1 MKSIRK
7 FHYILVFDDL
17 MSQATESPVL
27 SLLLTQGRHRNAS
40 VILQL
45 QNMFPQGKFHTDISR
60 NAHKIKYMV
69 LFRSPSDRKQIGIIA
84 ERIFDKNRTTFM
96 SAYSKETEK
105 PYGYLLVDNLPKT
118 TSDKQVVTDIFGEC
132 RCYPN
137 IITQEKTVT
146 PLKTD
151 PSKTEGLKESLKAT
165 KPVIQP
171 TTLKQRLEEEHL
183 SVSSKKQRLS
193 AKH

>member
-1 MKSIRK
+1 
-7 FHYILVFDDL
+7 
-17 MSQATESPVL
+17 
-27 SLLLTQGRHRNAS
+27 
-40 VILQL
+40 
-45 QNMFPQGKFHTDISR
+45 
-60 NAHKIKYMV
+60 MV

-84 ERIFDKNRTTFM
+84 ERMFDKNRTTFM
-96 SAYSKETEK
+96 SAYTKETEK

-151 PSKTEGLKESLKAT
+151 PSKVKDSVLPIPKGKTEGLKESLKAT

-183 SVSSKKQRLS
+183 PVSSKKQRLS